1 MALVEGLIRFNNGEV
16 KVFMFCTTSNVI
28 FNNFFENFQDFEF
41 NKDLFKNNSSLFFNK
56 KELCNCHK
64 IERVEF
70 YLNEYSK
77 YWIGSACKNCKTI
90 LTGLDPCCNYP
101 IYNEDEID
109 DELYSDYAKYDNG
122 DEGFPRNIVSP
133 IWASQKF
140 ASEDFIKD

>member
-28 FNNFFENFQDFEF
+28 FNDFFENFQDFEF
-41 NKDLFKNNSSLFFNK
+41 NKDLFKNNRSLFFNK

-77 YWIGSACKNCKTI
+77 Y
-90 LTGLDPCCNYP
+90 
-101 IYNEDEID
+101 
-109 DELYSDYAKYDNG
+109 
-122 DEGFPRNIVSP
+122 
-133 IWASQKF
+133 
-140 ASEDFIKD
+140 